1 MFGERRC
8 FFGLFGW
15 SDNDRVVI
23 EFVFWNRRN
32 GRDRRIEQQQQQ
44 WKWCRRGRGKRSRQ
58 LHGG

>member
-1 MFGERRC
+1 MFGEWRR

-32 GRDRRIEQQQQQ
+32 GRDRRIEQQQRQ
-44 WKWCRRGRGKRSRQ
+44 WCWWGRGKRIRQ
-58 LHGG
+58 LHRG